1 MTQAV
6 RLWRPQPVDP
16 APSARRRTPLR
27 TPNPHDALPYVPPP
41 RPEPQEPVS
50 DDFPEPRQDA
60 PASDPP
66 VDARTDASPPPPHPA
81 DPDASLH
88 TAAIANRLVRA
99 CSEIGAGETMT
110 EHLARLLSQ
119 FCASQAIRS
128 GGECWEISLDLDPKI
143 LPETRLTL
151 RLSSHTLSLRFEA
164 GHPRSRHLLSEHGDT
179 LRQRLHALL
188 RQQVDV
194 ELELW

>member
-16 APSARRRTPLR
+16 APPSRRRTPLR
-27 TPNPHDALPYVPPP
+27 TPDPHDALPYVPPP
-41 RPEPQEPVS
+41 RPEPPEPVE
-50 DDFPEPRQDA
+50 DDFPEPRQDT
-60 PASDPP
+60 PASDPHP
-66 VDARTDASPPPPHPA
+66 EARTDASPPPPAA
-81 DPDASLH
+81 DPDAALH
-88 TAAIANRLVRA
+88 TAAIASRLVRT

-128 GGECWEISLDLDPKI
+128 GGECWEISLDLDPQI

-151 RLSSHTLSLRFEA
+151 RLSPHTLSLRFEA

-179 LRQRLHALL
+179 LRQRIHALL

>member
-16 APSARRRTPLR
+16 APHSRRRTPLR
-27 TPNPHDALPYVPPP
+27 TPDPHDALPYVPPP
-41 RPEPQEPVS
+41 RPEPTEPVE
-50 DDFPEPRQDA
+50 DDFPEPRQDT

-66 VDARTDASPPPPHPA
+66 PEARTDASPPQPA
-81 DPDASLH
+81 VDLDASLH
-88 TAAIANRLVRA
+88 TAAIASRLVRT

-151 RLSSHTLSLRFEA
+151 RLSPHTLSLRFEA

-179 LRQRLHALL
+179 LRQRIHALL

>member
-16 APSARRRTPLR
+16 APPTRRRTPLR
-27 TPNPHDALPYVPPP
+27 TPGPHDALPYVPPP
-41 RPEPQEPVS
+41 RPEPREPVE
-50 DDFPEPRQDA
+50 DDFPEPRQDT

-66 VDARTDASPPPPHPA
+66 PEARTDARAPQPAA
-81 DPDASLH
+81 DPDAALH
-88 TAAIANRLVRA
+88 TAAIASRLVRT

-151 RLSSHTLSLRFEA
+151 RLSPHTLSLRFEA

-179 LRQRLHALL
+179 LRQRIHALL

>member
-1 MTQAV
+1 
-6 RLWRPQPVDP
+6 
-16 APSARRRTPLR
+16 
-27 TPNPHDALPYVPPP
+27 
-41 RPEPQEPVS
+41 
-50 DDFPEPRQDA
+50 
-60 PASDPP
+60 
-66 VDARTDASPPPPHPA
+66 
-81 DPDASLH
+81 
-88 TAAIANRLVRA
+88 
-99 CSEIGAGETMT
+99 MT

-151 RLSSHTLSLRFEA
+151 RLSPHTLSLRFEA

-179 LRQRLHALL
+179 LRQRIHALL

>member
-1 MTQAV
+1 MT
-6 RLWRPQPVDP
+6 RCPMFRRP
-16 APSARRRTPLR
+16 APEP
-27 TPNPHDALPYVPPP
+27 
-41 RPEPQEPVS
+41 PEPVE
-50 DDFPEPRQDA
+50 DDFPEPRQDT

-66 VDARTDASPPPPHPA
+66 PEARTDARAPQPA
-81 DPDASLH
+81 TDPDAALH
-88 TAAIANRLVRA
+88 TAAIASRLVRT

-151 RLSSHTLSLRFEA
+151 RLSPHTLSLRFET

-179 LRQRLHALL
+179 LRQRIHALL

>member
-1 MTQAV
+1 M
-6 RLWRPQPVDP
+6 RPRRPG
-16 APSARRRTPLR
+16 AARRRGPRGRTTPCPTHRRPVPTRR
-27 TPNPHDALPYVPPP
+27 TPSRTTSPSRGRTRCPATRPSRDAPTPAKRRRPSSPIPRSTPPP
-41 RPEPQEPVS
+41 S
-50 DDFPEPRQDA
+50 
-60 PASDPP
+60 PA
-66 VDARTDASPPPPHPA
+66 
-81 DPDASLH
+81 
-88 TAAIANRLVRA
+88 RLVQT

-128 GGECWEISLDLDPKI
+128 GGECWEISLDLDPQI

-179 LRQRLHALL
+179 LRQRIHTLL

>member
-1 MTQAV
+1 MT
-6 RLWRPQPVDP
+6 RCPMFRRP
-16 APSARRRTPLR
+16 APSPPGARRGR
-27 TPNPHDALPYVPPP
+27 LPG
-41 RPEPQEPVS
+41 
-50 DDFPEPRQDA
+50 A
-60 PASDPP
+60 PAGHPGQRSAPE
-66 VDARTDASPPPPHPA
+66 ARTDARAPQPA
-81 DPDASLH
+81 TDPDAALH
-88 TAAIANRLVRA
+88 TAAIASRLVRT

-151 RLSSHTLSLRFEA
+151 RLSPHTLSLRFET

-179 LRQRLHALL
+179 LRQRIHALL

>member
-6 RLWRPQPVDP
+6 RLWRPQPIDP
-16 APSARRRTPLR
+16 APPARRRAPPR
-27 TPNPHDALPYVPPP
+27 APGPHDALPYAPPP
-41 RPEPQEPVS
+41 RPDPPDPVP

-60 PASDPP
+60 PPSDPP
-66 VDARTDASPPPPHPA
+66 VEGRTDPGHAPPPVE
-81 DPDASLH
+81 PDTPLH
-88 TAAIANRLVRA
+88 TAAIASRLVQT

-110 EHLARLLSQ
+110 AHLARLLSQ

-128 GGECWEISLDLDPKI
+128 GGECWEISLDLDPQI

-179 LRQRLHALL
+179 LRQRIHTLL

>member
-16 APSARRRTPLR
+16 APPARRRTPLR
-27 TPNPHDALPYVPPP
+27 TPDPHDALPYVPPP
-41 RPEPQEPVS
+41 RPEPPEPVE
-50 DDFPEPRQDA
+50 DDFPEPRQDT

-66 VDARTDASPPPPHPA
+66 PEARTDASPPQPTVE
-81 DPDASLH
+81 PDASLH
-88 TAAIANRLVRA
+88 TAAIASRLVRT

-151 RLSSHTLSLRFEA
+151 RLSPHTLSLRFEA

-179 LRQRLHALL
+179 LRQRIHALL

>member
-6 RLWRPQPVDP
+6 RLWRPQPIDP
-16 APSARRRTPLR
+16 APPARRRAPPR
-27 TPNPHDALPYVPPP
+27 APGPHDALPYTPPP
-41 RPEPQEPVS
+41 RPDPPDPVP

-60 PASDPP
+60 PPSDPP
-66 VDARTDASPPPPHPA
+66 VEGRTDPGQAPPPVE
-81 DPDASLH
+81 PDTPLH
-88 TAAIANRLVRA
+88 TAAIASRLVRT

-128 GGECWEISLDLDPKI
+128 GGECWEISLDLDPQI

-179 LRQRLHALL
+179 LRQRIHTLL
-188 RQQVDV
+188 LQQVDV

>member
-1 MTQAV
+1 MCIRA
-6 RLWRPQPVDP
+6 R
-16 APSARRRTPLR
+16 APG
-27 TPNPHDALPYVPPP
+27 PHDALPYAPPP
-41 RPEPQEPVS
+41 RPDPPDPVP

-60 PASDPP
+60 LPSDPP
-66 VDARTDASPPPPHPA
+66 VEGRTDPGQAPPPVE
-81 DPDASLH
+81 PDTPLH
-88 TAAIANRLVRA
+88 TAAIASRLVQT

-128 GGECWEISLDLDPKI
+128 GGECWEISLDLDPQI

-179 LRQRLHALL
+179 LRQRIHTLL